1 MLRRGSK
8 LTTEQFRVAY
18 PSWGDLLTLLGVFI
32 VATVL
37 GSLLTGVLQKIG
49 SVSVGFGAF
58 LGYVIQ
64 FSLVIIFGLFQRK
77 IRSPKET
84 RLLKFGLAKLDFV
97 IILWGTI
104 MVLATGVVIEPLL
117 NLFPETYL
125 DRLGNIMAAG
135 GWMMFTSIVIAPIME
150 EILFRGILQDALMRK
165 YGVFVGILI
174 ASAVFGIVHIIPQQV
189 VNAFMIGI
197 VLGYIYYRTGA
208 LLPVILIHCINNA
221 ISYFTWMLNGETQT
235 LRQQCETLLKRR
247 AAMLETLDKMAE
259 SAPGTRTYFAA
270 KAAYFYFSPAATIS
284 REEMQRYAAAWKAFR
299 AKQQKRLEEYD
310 PLKQQTVRKIGDA
323 ILANGIPGDPVV
335 NWIWSQKND

>member
-174 ASAVFGIVHIIPQQV
+174 ASAVFGIVHLIPQQV

-221 ISYFTWMLNGETQT
+221 ISYFTWMLNGETLLSTREQMGNDT
-235 LRQQCETLLKRR
+235 LYFTVYGIACVLFVIGFVSIAIRISKEEKRR
-247 AAMLETLDKMAE
+247 QLEVSGGDGA
-259 SAPGTRTYFAA
+259 
-270 KAAYFYFSPAATIS
+270 
-284 REEMQRYAAAWKAFR
+284 
-299 AKQQKRLEEYD
+299 
-310 PLKQQTVRKIGDA
+310 QTV
-323 ILANGIPGDPVV
+323 ANASSPDSGLMTEEPLVASSVSNEKTGL
-335 NWIWSQKND
+335 NGQKTSTNHTNRVD

>member
-1 MLRRGSK
+1 MLRRGGK
-8 LTTEQFRVAY
+8 LTTEEFRVAY

-37 GSLLTGVLQKIG
+37 GSLLTGILQKMG
-49 SVSVGFGAF
+49 SVSVGFGSF

-77 IRSPKET
+77 NRSPKGT

-104 MVLATGVVIEPLL
+104 IVLATGVVIEPLL

-135 GWMMFTSIVIAPIME
+135 GWMIFTSIVIAPIME

-221 ISYFTWMLNGETQT
+221 ISYFTWMLNGGILLSTREQMGNDT
-235 LRQQCETLLKRR
+235 LYFTVYGIACVLFVIGFVSIAIRISKEEKHRQ
-247 AAMLETLDKMAE
+247 LEVSGGDGA
-259 SAPGTRTYFAA
+259 
-270 KAAYFYFSPAATIS
+270 
-284 REEMQRYAAAWKAFR
+284 
-299 AKQQKRLEEYD
+299 
-310 PLKQQTVRKIGDA
+310 QTV
-323 ILANGIPGDPVV
+323 ANASSPDSGLMTEEPLVASSVSNEKTGL
-335 NWIWSQKND
+335 NGQKTSTDHTNRVD

>member
-1 MLRRGSK
+1 MLRRGGK
-8 LTTEQFRVAY
+8 LTTEEFRVAY

-77 IRSPKET
+77 IRSPKGT

-174 ASAVFGIVHIIPQQV
+174 ASAVFGIVHLIPQQV

-221 ISYFTWMLNGETQT
+221 ISYFTWMLNGETLLSTREQMGNDT
-235 LRQQCETLLKRR
+235 LYFTVYGIACVLFVIGFVSIAIRISKEEKRR
-247 AAMLETLDKMAE
+247 QLEVSGGDGA
-259 SAPGTRTYFAA
+259 
-270 KAAYFYFSPAATIS
+270 
-284 REEMQRYAAAWKAFR
+284 
-299 AKQQKRLEEYD
+299 
-310 PLKQQTVRKIGDA
+310 QTV
-323 ILANGIPGDPVV
+323 ANASSPDSGLMTEEPLVASSVSNEKTGL
-335 NWIWSQKND
+335 NGQKTSTDHTNRVD

>member
-37 GSLLTGVLQKIG
+37 GSILTGVLQKIG

-77 IRSPKET
+77 IRSPKGT

-221 ISYFTWMLNGETQT
+221 ISYFTWMLNGETLLSTREQMGNDT
-235 LRQQCETLLKRR
+235 LYFTVYGIACALFVIGFVSIAIRISKEEKRCQ
-247 AAMLETLDKMAE
+247 LEVSGGDGA
-259 SAPGTRTYFAA
+259 
-270 KAAYFYFSPAATIS
+270 
-284 REEMQRYAAAWKAFR
+284 
-299 AKQQKRLEEYD
+299 
-310 PLKQQTVRKIGDA
+310 QTV
-323 ILANGIPGDPVV
+323 ANASSPDSGLMTEEPLVASSVSNEKTGL
-335 NWIWSQKND
+335 NGQKTSTDHTNRVD

>member
-8 LTTEQFRVAY
+8 LTTEEFRVAY

-37 GSLLTGVLQKIG
+37 GSLLTGILQKIG
-49 SVSVGFGAF
+49 SVSVGFGSF

-77 IRSPKET
+77 IRSPKGT

-174 ASAVFGIVHIIPQQV
+174 ASAVFGIVHLIPQQV

-221 ISYFTWMLNGETQT
+221 ISYFTWMLNGETLLSTREQMGNDT
-235 LRQQCETLLKRR
+235 LYFTVYGIACVLFVIGFVSIAIRISKEEKRR
-247 AAMLETLDKMAE
+247 QLEVLGGDSTQNAANASSPDSGLSTEVSLDAS
-259 SAPGTRTYFAA
+259 SASNEKTGLNG
-270 KAAYFYFSPAATIS
+270 
-284 REEMQRYAAAWKAFR
+284 
-299 AKQQKRLEEYD
+299 QKTSTDHTNRVD
-310 PLKQQTVRKIGDA
+310 
-323 ILANGIPGDPVV
+323 
-335 NWIWSQKND
+335 

>member
-37 GSLLTGVLQKIG
+37 GSLLTGILQKMG

-77 IRSPKET
+77 IRSPQGT

-221 ISYFTWMLNGETQT
+221 ISYFTWMLNGG
-235 LRQQCETLLKRR
+235 TLLSTREQMGNDTLYFTVYGIACVLFVIGFVSIAIRISKEEKRR
-247 AAMLETLDKMAE
+247 QLEVSGGDSAQNAANA
-259 SAPGTRTYFAA
+259 S
-270 KAAYFYFSPAATIS
+270 SPDSGLMT
-284 REEMQRYAAAWKAFR
+284 EEPLVASSVSNEKTGLNG
-299 AKQQKRLEEYD
+299 QKTSTDHTNRVD
-310 PLKQQTVRKIGDA
+310 
-323 ILANGIPGDPVV
+323 
-335 NWIWSQKND
+335 

>member
-37 GSLLTGVLQKIG
+37 GSLLTGILQKMG

-174 ASAVFGIVHIIPQQV
+174 ASAVFGIVHLIPQQV

-221 ISYFTWMLNGETQT
+221 ISYFTWMLNGETLLSTREQMGNDT
-235 LRQQCETLLKRR
+235 LYFTVYGIACVLFVIGFVSIAIRISKEEKRR
-247 AAMLETLDKMAE
+247 QLEVSGGDGA
-259 SAPGTRTYFAA
+259 
-270 KAAYFYFSPAATIS
+270 
-284 REEMQRYAAAWKAFR
+284 
-299 AKQQKRLEEYD
+299 
-310 PLKQQTVRKIGDA
+310 QTV
-323 ILANGIPGDPVV
+323 ANASSPDSGLMTEEPLVASSVSNEKTGL
-335 NWIWSQKND
+335 NGQKTSTDHTNRVD

>member
-37 GSLLTGVLQKIG
+37 GSLLTGILQKMG
-49 SVSVGFGAF
+49 SVSVGFGSF

-77 IRSPKET
+77 NRSPKGT

-104 MVLATGVVIEPLL
+104 IVLATGVVIEPLL

-174 ASAVFGIVHIIPQQV
+174 ASAVFGIVHLIPQQV

-221 ISYFTWMLNGETQT
+221 ISYFTWMLNGETLLSTREQMGNDT
-235 LRQQCETLLKRR
+235 LYFTVYGIACVLFVIGFVSIAIRISKEEKRR
-247 AAMLETLDKMAE
+247 QLEVSEGDGA
-259 SAPGTRTYFAA
+259 
-270 KAAYFYFSPAATIS
+270 
-284 REEMQRYAAAWKAFR
+284 
-299 AKQQKRLEEYD
+299 
-310 PLKQQTVRKIGDA
+310 QTV
-323 ILANGIPGDPVV
+323 ANASSPDSGLMTEEPLVASSVSNEKTGL
-335 NWIWSQKND
+335 NGQKTSTDHTNRVD

>member
-97 IILWGTI
+97 IILWGAI

-174 ASAVFGIVHIIPQQV
+174 ASAVFGIVHLIPQQV

-221 ISYFTWMLNGETQT
+221 ISYFTWMLNGETLLSTREQMGNDT
-235 LRQQCETLLKRR
+235 LYFTVYGIACVLFVIGFVSIAIRISKEEKRR
-247 AAMLETLDKMAE
+247 QLEVSGGDGA
-259 SAPGTRTYFAA
+259 
-270 KAAYFYFSPAATIS
+270 
-284 REEMQRYAAAWKAFR
+284 
-299 AKQQKRLEEYD
+299 
-310 PLKQQTVRKIGDA
+310 QTV
-323 ILANGIPGDPVV
+323 ANASSPDSGLMTEEPLVASSVSNEKTGL
-335 NWIWSQKND
+335 NGQKTSTDHTNRVD

>member
-37 GSLLTGVLQKIG
+37 GCLLTGVLQKIG

-77 IRSPKET
+77 IRSPKGT

-174 ASAVFGIVHIIPQQV
+174 ASAVFGIVHLIPQQV

-221 ISYFTWMLNGETQT
+221 ISYFTWMLNGETLLSTREQMGNDT
-235 LRQQCETLLKRR
+235 LYFTVYGIACVLFVIGFVSIAIRISKEEKRR
-247 AAMLETLDKMAE
+247 QLEVSGGDGA
-259 SAPGTRTYFAA
+259 
-270 KAAYFYFSPAATIS
+270 
-284 REEMQRYAAAWKAFR
+284 
-299 AKQQKRLEEYD
+299 
-310 PLKQQTVRKIGDA
+310 QTV
-323 ILANGIPGDPVV
+323 ANASSPDSGLMTEEPLVASSVSNEKTGL
-335 NWIWSQKND
+335 NGQKTSTDHTNRVD

>member
-221 ISYFTWMLNGETQT
+221 ISYFTWMLNGETLLSTREQMGNDT
-235 LRQQCETLLKRR
+235 LYFTVYGIACVLFVIGFVSIAIRISKEEKRR
-247 AAMLETLDKMAE
+247 QLEVSGGD
-259 SAPGTRTYFAA
+259 SA
-270 KAAYFYFSPAATIS
+270 
-284 REEMQRYAAAWKAFR
+284 
-299 AKQQKRLEEYD
+299 
-310 PLKQQTVRKIGDA
+310 QTV
-323 ILANGIPGDPVV
+323 ANAS
-335 NWIWSQKND
+335 SQDTMLTTEVPLVAPSASNEKTGLNGQKTSTDHTNRVD

>member
-49 SVSVGFGAF
+49 NVSVGFGAF

-174 ASAVFGIVHIIPQQV
+174 ASAVFGIVHLIPQQV

-221 ISYFTWMLNGETQT
+221 ISYFTWMLNGETLLSTREQMGNDT
-235 LRQQCETLLKRR
+235 LYFTVYGIACVLFVIGFVSIAIRISKEEKRR
-247 AAMLETLDKMAE
+247 QLEVSGGDGA
-259 SAPGTRTYFAA
+259 
-270 KAAYFYFSPAATIS
+270 
-284 REEMQRYAAAWKAFR
+284 
-299 AKQQKRLEEYD
+299 
-310 PLKQQTVRKIGDA
+310 QTV
-323 ILANGIPGDPVV
+323 ANASSPDSGLMTEEPLVASSVSNEKTGL
-335 NWIWSQKND
+335 NGQKTSTDHTNRVD

>member
-8 LTTEQFRVAY
+8 LTTEEFRVAY

-37 GSLLTGVLQKIG
+37 GSLLTGILQKIG
-49 SVSVGFGAF
+49 SVSVGFGSF

-77 IRSPKET
+77 IRSPKGT

-221 ISYFTWMLNGETQT
+221 ISYFTWMLNGETLLSTREQMGNDT
-235 LRQQCETLLKRR
+235 LYFTVYGIACVLFVIGFVSIAIRISKEEKRR
-247 AAMLETLDKMAE
+247 QLEVSGGDSTQNASSLDSGFSTDVSLETV
-259 SAPGTRTYFAA
+259 
-270 KAAYFYFSPAATIS
+270 PASNEKTS
-284 REEMQRYAAAWKAFR
+284 LNG
-299 AKQQKRLEEYD
+299 QKTSTDHTNRVD
-310 PLKQQTVRKIGDA
+310 
-323 ILANGIPGDPVV
+323 
-335 NWIWSQKND
+335 

>member
-221 ISYFTWMLNGETQT
+221 ISYFTWMLNGG
-235 LRQQCETLLKRR
+235 TLLSTREQMGNDTLYFTVYGIACVLFGIGFVSIAIRISKEEKRR
-247 AAMLETLDKMAE
+247 QLEVSGGDGA
-259 SAPGTRTYFAA
+259 
-270 KAAYFYFSPAATIS
+270 
-284 REEMQRYAAAWKAFR
+284 
-299 AKQQKRLEEYD
+299 
-310 PLKQQTVRKIGDA
+310 QTV
-323 ILANGIPGDPVV
+323 ANASSPDSGLMTEEPLVASSVSNEKTGL
-335 NWIWSQKND
+335 NGQKTSTDHTNRVD

>member
-8 LTTEQFRVAY
+8 LTTEEFRVAY

-77 IRSPKET
+77 IRSPKGT

-174 ASAVFGIVHIIPQQV
+174 ASAVFGIVHLIPQQV

-221 ISYFTWMLNGETQT
+221 ISYFTWMLNGETLLSTREQMGNDT
-235 LRQQCETLLKRR
+235 LYFTVYGIACVLFVIGFVSIAIRISKEEKRR
-247 AAMLETLDKMAE
+247 QLEVSGGDGA
-259 SAPGTRTYFAA
+259 
-270 KAAYFYFSPAATIS
+270 
-284 REEMQRYAAAWKAFR
+284 
-299 AKQQKRLEEYD
+299 
-310 PLKQQTVRKIGDA
+310 QTVAHASSPDSGLMTEEPLVASSVSNEKTG
-323 ILANGIPGDPVV
+323 LNG
-335 NWIWSQKND
+335 QKTSTDHTNRVD

>member
-77 IRSPKET
+77 IRSPQGT

-221 ISYFTWMLNGETQT
+221 ISYFTWMLNGETLLSTREQMGNDT
-235 LRQQCETLLKRR
+235 LYFTVYGIACVLFVIGFVSIAIRISKEEKRR
-247 AAMLETLDKMAE
+247 QLEVSGGDGA
-259 SAPGTRTYFAA
+259 
-270 KAAYFYFSPAATIS
+270 
-284 REEMQRYAAAWKAFR
+284 
-299 AKQQKRLEEYD
+299 
-310 PLKQQTVRKIGDA
+310 QTV
-323 ILANGIPGDPVV
+323 ANASSPDSGLMTEEPLVASSVSNEKTGL
-335 NWIWSQKND
+335 NGQKTSTDHTNRVD

>member
-1 MLRRGSK
+1 MLRRGGK
-8 LTTEQFRVAY
+8 LTTEEFRVAY

-174 ASAVFGIVHIIPQQV
+174 ASAVFGIVHLIPQQV

-221 ISYFTWMLNGETQT
+221 ISYFTWMLNGETLLSTREQMGNDT
-235 LRQQCETLLKRR
+235 LYFTVYGIACVLFVIGFVSIAIRISKEEKRR
-247 AAMLETLDKMAE
+247 QLEVSGGDGA
-259 SAPGTRTYFAA
+259 
-270 KAAYFYFSPAATIS
+270 
-284 REEMQRYAAAWKAFR
+284 
-299 AKQQKRLEEYD
+299 
-310 PLKQQTVRKIGDA
+310 QTV
-323 ILANGIPGDPVV
+323 ANASSPDSGLMTEEPLVASSVSNEKTGL
-335 NWIWSQKND
+335 NGQKTSTDHTNRVD

>member
-37 GSLLTGVLQKIG
+37 GSLLTGILQKMG
-49 SVSVGFGAF
+49 SVSVGFGSF

-77 IRSPKET
+77 IRSPKGT

-221 ISYFTWMLNGETQT
+221 ISYFTWMLNGETLLSTREQMGNDT
-235 LRQQCETLLKRR
+235 LYFTVYGIACVLFVIGFVSIAIRISKEEKRR
-247 AAMLETLDKMAE
+247 QLEVSGGDGA
-259 SAPGTRTYFAA
+259 
-270 KAAYFYFSPAATIS
+270 
-284 REEMQRYAAAWKAFR
+284 
-299 AKQQKRLEEYD
+299 
-310 PLKQQTVRKIGDA
+310 QTV
-323 ILANGIPGDPVV
+323 ANASSPDSGLMTEEPLVASSVSNEKTGL
-335 NWIWSQKND
+335 NGQKTSTDHTNRVD

>member
-77 IRSPKET
+77 IRSPKEI

-174 ASAVFGIVHIIPQQV
+174 ASAVFGIVHLIPQQV

-221 ISYFTWMLNGETQT
+221 ISYFTWMLNGETLLSTREQMGNDT
-235 LRQQCETLLKRR
+235 LYFTVYGIACVLFVIGFVSIAIRISKEEKRR
-247 AAMLETLDKMAE
+247 QLEVSGGDGA
-259 SAPGTRTYFAA
+259 
-270 KAAYFYFSPAATIS
+270 
-284 REEMQRYAAAWKAFR
+284 
-299 AKQQKRLEEYD
+299 
-310 PLKQQTVRKIGDA
+310 QTV
-323 ILANGIPGDPVV
+323 ANASSPDSGLMTEEPLVASSVSNEKTGL
-335 NWIWSQKND
+335 NGQKTSTDHTNRVD

>member
-37 GSLLTGVLQKIG
+37 GSLLTGILQKMG
-49 SVSVGFGAF
+49 SVSVGFGSF

-77 IRSPKET
+77 IRSPQGT

-174 ASAVFGIVHIIPQQV
+174 ASAVFGIVHLIPQQV

-221 ISYFTWMLNGETQT
+221 ISYFTWMLNGETLLSTREQMGNDT
-235 LRQQCETLLKRR
+235 LYFTVYGIACVLFVIGFVSIAIRISKEEKRR
-247 AAMLETLDKMAE
+247 QLEVSGGDGA
-259 SAPGTRTYFAA
+259 
-270 KAAYFYFSPAATIS
+270 
-284 REEMQRYAAAWKAFR
+284 
-299 AKQQKRLEEYD
+299 
-310 PLKQQTVRKIGDA
+310 QTV
-323 ILANGIPGDPVV
+323 ANASSPDSGLMTEEPLVASSVSNEKTGL
-335 NWIWSQKND
+335 NGQKTSTDHTNRVD

>member
-49 SVSVGFGAF
+49 SASVGFGAF

-221 ISYFTWMLNGETQT
+221 ISYFTWMLNGETLLSTREQMGNDT
-235 LRQQCETLLKRR
+235 LYFTVYGIACVLFVIGFVSIAIRISKEEKRR
-247 AAMLETLDKMAE
+247 QLEVSGGDGA
-259 SAPGTRTYFAA
+259 
-270 KAAYFYFSPAATIS
+270 
-284 REEMQRYAAAWKAFR
+284 
-299 AKQQKRLEEYD
+299 
-310 PLKQQTVRKIGDA
+310 QTV
-323 ILANGIPGDPVV
+323 ANASSPDSGLMTEEPLVASSVSNEKTGL
-335 NWIWSQKND
+335 NGQKTSTDHTNRVD

>member
-77 IRSPKET
+77 IRSPKGT

-117 NLFPETYL
+117 NLFPKTYL

-174 ASAVFGIVHIIPQQV
+174 ASAVFGIVHLIPQQV

-221 ISYFTWMLNGETQT
+221 ISYFTWMLNGETLLSTREQMGNDT
-235 LRQQCETLLKRR
+235 LYFTVYGIACVLFVIGFVSIAIRISKEEKRR
-247 AAMLETLDKMAE
+247 QLEVSGGDGA
-259 SAPGTRTYFAA
+259 
-270 KAAYFYFSPAATIS
+270 
-284 REEMQRYAAAWKAFR
+284 
-299 AKQQKRLEEYD
+299 
-310 PLKQQTVRKIGDA
+310 QTV
-323 ILANGIPGDPVV
+323 ANASSPDSGLMTEEPLVASSVSNEKTGL
-335 NWIWSQKND
+335 NGQKTSTDHTNRVD

>member
-221 ISYFTWMLNGETQT
+221 ISYFTWMLNGG
-235 LRQQCETLLKRR
+235 TLLSTREQMGNDTLYFTVYGIACVLFVIGFVSIAIRISKEEKRR
-247 AAMLETLDKMAE
+247 QLEVSGGDGA
-259 SAPGTRTYFAA
+259 
-270 KAAYFYFSPAATIS
+270 
-284 REEMQRYAAAWKAFR
+284 
-299 AKQQKRLEEYD
+299 
-310 PLKQQTVRKIGDA
+310 QTV
-323 ILANGIPGDPVV
+323 ANASSPDSGLMTEEPLVASSVSNEKTGL
-335 NWIWSQKND
+335 NGQKTSTDHTNRVD

>member
-77 IRSPKET
+77 IRSPQGT

-104 MVLATGVVIEPLL
+104 MVQATGVVIEPLL

-174 ASAVFGIVHIIPQQV
+174 ASAVFGIVHLIPQQV

-221 ISYFTWMLNGETQT
+221 ISYFTWMLNGETLLSTREQMGNDT
-235 LRQQCETLLKRR
+235 LYFTVYGIACVLFVIGFVSIAIRISKEEKRR
-247 AAMLETLDKMAE
+247 QLEVSGGDGA
-259 SAPGTRTYFAA
+259 
-270 KAAYFYFSPAATIS
+270 
-284 REEMQRYAAAWKAFR
+284 
-299 AKQQKRLEEYD
+299 
-310 PLKQQTVRKIGDA
+310 QTV
-323 ILANGIPGDPVV
+323 ANASSPDSGLMTEEPLVASSVSNEKTGL
-335 NWIWSQKND
+335 NGQKTSTDHTNRVD

>member
-8 LTTEQFRVAY
+8 LTTEEFRVAY

-37 GSLLTGVLQKIG
+37 GSLLTGILQKIG
-49 SVSVGFGAF
+49 SVSVGFGSF

-77 IRSPKET
+77 IRSPKGT

-221 ISYFTWMLNGETQT
+221 ISYFTWMLNGETLLSTREQMGNDT
-235 LRQQCETLLKRR
+235 LYFTVYGIACVLFVIGFVSIAIRISKEEKRR
-247 AAMLETLDKMAE
+247 QLEVLGGDSTQNAANASSPDSGLSTEVSLDAS
-259 SAPGTRTYFAA
+259 SASNEKTGLNG
-270 KAAYFYFSPAATIS
+270 
-284 REEMQRYAAAWKAFR
+284 
-299 AKQQKRLEEYD
+299 QKTSTDHTNRVD
-310 PLKQQTVRKIGDA
+310 
-323 ILANGIPGDPVV
+323 
-335 NWIWSQKND
+335 

>member
-1 MLRRGSK
+1 MLRRGGK

-77 IRSPKET
+77 NRSPKGT

-104 MVLATGVVIEPLL
+104 IVLATGVVIEPLL

-221 ISYFTWMLNGETQT
+221 ISYFTWMLNGETLLSTREQMGNDT
-235 LRQQCETLLKRR
+235 LYFTVYGIACVLFVIGFVSIAIRISKEEKRR
-247 AAMLETLDKMAE
+247 QLEVSGGD
-259 SAPGTRTYFAA
+259 SA
-270 KAAYFYFSPAATIS
+270 
-284 REEMQRYAAAWKAFR
+284 
-299 AKQQKRLEEYD
+299 
-310 PLKQQTVRKIGDA
+310 QTVANASSQDTMLTTEVPFDA
-323 ILANGIPGDPVV
+323 PSVSNEKTSLNG
-335 NWIWSQKND
+335 QKTSTDHTNRVD

>member
-37 GSLLTGVLQKIG
+37 GSLLTGVLQKMG
-49 SVSVGFGAF
+49 SVSVGFGSF

-77 IRSPKET
+77 NRSPKGT

-104 MVLATGVVIEPLL
+104 IVLATGVVIEPLL

-221 ISYFTWMLNGETQT
+221 ISYFTWMLNGG
-235 LRQQCETLLKRR
+235 TLLSTREQMGNDTLYFTVYGIACVLFVIGFVSIAIRISKEEKRR
-247 AAMLETLDKMAE
+247 QLEVSGGD
-259 SAPGTRTYFAA
+259 SA
-270 KAAYFYFSPAATIS
+270 
-284 REEMQRYAAAWKAFR
+284 
-299 AKQQKRLEEYD
+299 
-310 PLKQQTVRKIGDA
+310 QTV
-323 ILANGIPGDPVV
+323 ANAS
-335 NWIWSQKND
+335 SQDTMLTTEEPLVASSVSNEKTGLNGQKTSTDHTNRVD

>member
-1 MLRRGSK
+1 MLRRGGK
-8 LTTEQFRVAY
+8 LTTEEFRVAY

-37 GSLLTGVLQKIG
+37 GSLLTGILQKMG
-49 SVSVGFGAF
+49 SVSVGFGSF

-77 IRSPKET
+77 IRSPQGT

-221 ISYFTWMLNGETQT
+221 ISYFTWMLNGG
-235 LRQQCETLLKRR
+235 TLLSTREQMGNDTLYFTVYGIACVLFVIGFVSIAIRISKEEKRR
-247 AAMLETLDKMAE
+247 QLEVSGGDGA
-259 SAPGTRTYFAA
+259 
-270 KAAYFYFSPAATIS
+270 
-284 REEMQRYAAAWKAFR
+284 
-299 AKQQKRLEEYD
+299 
-310 PLKQQTVRKIGDA
+310 QTV
-323 ILANGIPGDPVV
+323 ANASSPDSGLMTEEPLVASSVSNEKTGL
-335 NWIWSQKND
+335 NGQKTSTDHTNRVD

>member
-1 MLRRGSK
+1 MLRRGGK
-8 LTTEQFRVAY
+8 LTTEEFRVAY

-37 GSLLTGVLQKIG
+37 GSLLTGILQKMG
-49 SVSVGFGAF
+49 SVSVGFGSF

-174 ASAVFGIVHIIPQQV
+174 ASAVFGIVHLIPQQV

-221 ISYFTWMLNGETQT
+221 ISYFTWMLNGETLLSTREQMGNDT
-235 LRQQCETLLKRR
+235 LYFTVYGIACVLFVIGFVSIAIRISKEEKRR
-247 AAMLETLDKMAE
+247 QLEVSGGDGA
-259 SAPGTRTYFAA
+259 
-270 KAAYFYFSPAATIS
+270 
-284 REEMQRYAAAWKAFR
+284 
-299 AKQQKRLEEYD
+299 
-310 PLKQQTVRKIGDA
+310 QTV
-323 ILANGIPGDPVV
+323 ANASSPDSGLMTEEPLVASSVSNEKTGL
-335 NWIWSQKND
+335 NGQKTSTDHTNRVD

>member
-37 GSLLTGVLQKIG
+37 GSLLTGILQKIG
-49 SVSVGFGAF
+49 SISVGFGSF

-77 IRSPKET
+77 IRSPQGT

-221 ISYFTWMLNGETQT
+221 ISYFTWMLNGETLLSTREQMGNDT
-235 LRQQCETLLKRR
+235 LYFTVYGIACVLFVIGFVSIAIRISKEEKRR
-247 AAMLETLDKMAE
+247 QLEVSGGDGA
-259 SAPGTRTYFAA
+259 
-270 KAAYFYFSPAATIS
+270 
-284 REEMQRYAAAWKAFR
+284 
-299 AKQQKRLEEYD
+299 
-310 PLKQQTVRKIGDA
+310 QTV
-323 ILANGIPGDPVV
+323 ANASSPDSGLMTEEPLVASSVSNEKTGL
-335 NWIWSQKND
+335 NGQKTSTDHTNRVD

>member
-37 GSLLTGVLQKIG
+37 GSLLTGILQKIG
-49 SVSVGFGAF
+49 SVSVGFGSF

-77 IRSPKET
+77 IRSPKGT

-174 ASAVFGIVHIIPQQV
+174 ASAVFGIVHLIPQQV

-221 ISYFTWMLNGETQT
+221 ISYFTWMLNGETLLSTREQMGNDT
-235 LRQQCETLLKRR
+235 LYFTVYGIACVLFVIGFVSIAIRISKEEKRR
-247 AAMLETLDKMAE
+247 QLEVSGGDGA
-259 SAPGTRTYFAA
+259 
-270 KAAYFYFSPAATIS
+270 
-284 REEMQRYAAAWKAFR
+284 
-299 AKQQKRLEEYD
+299 
-310 PLKQQTVRKIGDA
+310 QTVANASSPDSGLMTEVPLDA
-323 ILANGIPGDPVV
+323 SSASNEKTGING
-335 NWIWSQKND
+335 QKTSTDHTNRVD

>member
-1 MLRRGSK
+1 MLRRSGK

-18 PSWGDLLTLLGVFI
+18 PSWGDLLTLLGVYI

-37 GSLLTGVLQKIG
+37 GKLLTDILQKIG
-49 SVSVGFGAF
+49 SVSVGFGLF

-104 MVLATGVVIEPLL
+104 MVLATGVVIEPVL
-117 NLFPETYL
+117 NLFSNTDL
-125 DRLGNIMAAG
+125 KDLSKLMDACG
-135 GWMMFTSIVIAPIME
+135 GWMMFTSIVIAPILE
-150 EILFRGILQDALMRK
+150 ESLFRGILQDALMRK

-208 LLPVILIHCINNA
+208 LLPVILIHCINNV
-221 ISYFTWMLNGETQT
+221 ISYFTWMFNDKTLLSTRKLMINDTLYYTVYGIACVLFVIGFVSIAIRISKEEKRRQLEVSGGDGAQTVANASSPDSGLMTEEPLVASSVSNEKTGLNG
-235 LRQQCETLLKRR
+235 
-247 AAMLETLDKMAE
+247 
-259 SAPGTRTYFAA
+259 
-270 KAAYFYFSPAATIS
+270 
-284 REEMQRYAAAWKAFR
+284 
-299 AKQQKRLEEYD
+299 QKTSTDHTNRVD
-310 PLKQQTVRKIGDA
+310 
-323 ILANGIPGDPVV
+323 
-335 NWIWSQKND
+335 

>member
-1 MLRRGSK
+1 MLRRGGK
-8 LTTEQFRVAY
+8 LTTEEFRVAY

-37 GSLLTGVLQKIG
+37 GSLLTGILQKMG
-49 SVSVGFGAF
+49 SVSVGFGSF

-77 IRSPKET
+77 IRSPKGT

-221 ISYFTWMLNGETQT
+221 ISYFTWMLNGETLLSTREQMGNDT
-235 LRQQCETLLKRR
+235 LYFTVYGIACVLFVIGFVSIAIRISKEEKRR
-247 AAMLETLDKMAE
+247 QLEVSGGDGA
-259 SAPGTRTYFAA
+259 
-270 KAAYFYFSPAATIS
+270 
-284 REEMQRYAAAWKAFR
+284 
-299 AKQQKRLEEYD
+299 
-310 PLKQQTVRKIGDA
+310 QTV
-323 ILANGIPGDPVV
+323 ANASSPDSGLMTEEPLVASSVSNEKTGL
-335 NWIWSQKND
+335 NGQKTSTDHTNRVD

>member
-77 IRSPKET
+77 IRSPKGT

-174 ASAVFGIVHIIPQQV
+174 ASAVFGIVHLIPQQV

-221 ISYFTWMLNGETQT
+221 ISYFTWMLNGETLLSTREQMGNDT
-235 LRQQCETLLKRR
+235 LYFTVYGIACVLFVIGFVSIAIRISKEEKRR
-247 AAMLETLDKMAE
+247 QLEVSGGDGA
-259 SAPGTRTYFAA
+259 
-270 KAAYFYFSPAATIS
+270 
-284 REEMQRYAAAWKAFR
+284 
-299 AKQQKRLEEYD
+299 
-310 PLKQQTVRKIGDA
+310 QTV
-323 ILANGIPGDPVV
+323 ANASSPDSGLMTEEPLVASSV
-335 NWIWSQKND
+335 SSA

>member
-1 MLRRGSK
+1 MLRRGGK
-8 LTTEQFRVAY
+8 LTTEEFRVAY

-37 GSLLTGVLQKIG
+37 GSLLTGILQKIG
-49 SVSVGFGAF
+49 SISVGFGSF

-77 IRSPKET
+77 IRSPKGT

-174 ASAVFGIVHIIPQQV
+174 ASAVFGIVHLIPQQV

-221 ISYFTWMLNGETQT
+221 ISYFTWMLNGETLLSTREQMGNDT
-235 LRQQCETLLKRR
+235 LYFTVYGIACVLFVIGFVSIAIRISKEEKRR
-247 AAMLETLDKMAE
+247 QLEVSGGDGA
-259 SAPGTRTYFAA
+259 
-270 KAAYFYFSPAATIS
+270 
-284 REEMQRYAAAWKAFR
+284 
-299 AKQQKRLEEYD
+299 
-310 PLKQQTVRKIGDA
+310 QTV
-323 ILANGIPGDPVV
+323 ANASSPDSGLMTEEPLVASSVSNEKTGL
-335 NWIWSQKND
+335 NGQKTSTDHTNRVD

>member
-37 GSLLTGVLQKIG
+37 GSLLTGILQKMG

-221 ISYFTWMLNGETQT
+221 ISYFTWMLNGG
-235 LRQQCETLLKRR
+235 TLLSTREQMGNDTLYFTVYGIACVLFVIGFVSIAIRISKEEKRR
-247 AAMLETLDKMAE
+247 QLEVSGGDGA
-259 SAPGTRTYFAA
+259 
-270 KAAYFYFSPAATIS
+270 
-284 REEMQRYAAAWKAFR
+284 
-299 AKQQKRLEEYD
+299 
-310 PLKQQTVRKIGDA
+310 QTV
-323 ILANGIPGDPVV
+323 ANASSPDSGLMTEEPLVASSVSNEKTGL
-335 NWIWSQKND
+335 NGQKTSTDHTNRVD

>member
-174 ASAVFGIVHIIPQQV
+174 ASAVFGIVHLIPQQV

-221 ISYFTWMLNGETQT
+221 ISYFTWMLNGETLLSTREQMGNDT
-235 LRQQCETLLKRR
+235 LYFTVYGIACVLFVIGFVSIAIRISKEEKRR
-247 AAMLETLDKMAE
+247 QLEVSGGDGA
-259 SAPGTRTYFAA
+259 
-270 KAAYFYFSPAATIS
+270 
-284 REEMQRYAAAWKAFR
+284 
-299 AKQQKRLEEYD
+299 
-310 PLKQQTVRKIGDA
+310 QTV
-323 ILANGIPGDPVV
+323 ANASSPDSGLMTEEPLVASSVSNEKTGL
-335 NWIWSQKND
+335 NGQKTSTDHTNRVD

>member
-37 GSLLTGVLQKIG
+37 GSLLTGILQKIG

-174 ASAVFGIVHIIPQQV
+174 ASAVFGIVHLIPQQV

-221 ISYFTWMLNGETQT
+221 ISYFTWMLNGETLLSTREQMGNDT
-235 LRQQCETLLKRR
+235 LYFTVYGIACVLFVIGFVSIAIRISKEEKRR
-247 AAMLETLDKMAE
+247 QLEVSGGDGA
-259 SAPGTRTYFAA
+259 
-270 KAAYFYFSPAATIS
+270 
-284 REEMQRYAAAWKAFR
+284 
-299 AKQQKRLEEYD
+299 
-310 PLKQQTVRKIGDA
+310 QTV
-323 ILANGIPGDPVV
+323 ANASSPDSGLMTEEPLVASSVSNEKTGL
-335 NWIWSQKND
+335 NGQKTSTDHTNRVD